1 MTRVELPQNNM
12 TTENK
17 TCRTLHQRNANMDG
31 GAASVS
37 NVEGPR
43 YANMGVSAA
52 DVRRRF
58 MNTVTNEE
66 GNSLIGYQSYWLCP
80 NK

>member
-1 MTRVELPQNNM
+1 MSVYANMDGGAARVSNVEGP
-12 TTENK
+12 
-17 TCRTLHQRNANMDG
+17 RSVNMDG

-58 MNTVTNEE
+58 MNTGTNEE
-66 GNSLIGYQSYWLCP
+66 GNSLIRYQPYWLC
-80 NK
+80 